1 MTGKK
6 RSFLRFPGFK
16 RKAVTLSYDDA
27 VRYDEKLLEIITPY
41 GLKCTFNI
49 NSGFYGED
57 DTYLRLTKEKAY
69 KLFTSYDCE
78 IASHGARHLSLT
90 EVDKVIALKDIIEDR
105 RELEKTYKKLV
116 QGFVFAN
123 GFISEEM
130 FEYVRSC
137 GFKYARTTLSS
148 YNFDIPTDWIR
159 LSPTCRHR
167 DPKLM
172 ELVDDF
178 LTDKV
183 DRHYWWQSPK
193 LFYLWGHSY
202 EYNDDN
208 NWEVIENFAKKVGN
222 RDDVWY
228 ATNIEV
234 VDYVTAFDNLVFSVS
249 GERVYNPSDIDVYI
263 CYFGKDYLIKKGQTV
278 EFDK

>member
-1 MTGKK
+1 MADKK
-6 RSFLRFPGFK
+6 RSFLRFPDFK

-41 GLKCTFNI
+41 GLKCTFNV
-49 NSGFYGED
+49 NSNAYGSD
-57 DTYLRLTKEKAY
+57 DTCLRMPKEKAY

-159 LSPTCRHR
+159 LSPTCRHV

-178 LTDKV
+178 LTDNV

-202 EYNDDN
+202 EFNNDN
-208 NWEVIENFAKKVGN
+208 NWEVLENFAKKVGN

-263 CYFGKDYLIKKGQTV
+263 CYFGKEYLIKKGQTV